1 MILSQFPNIIL
12 TKLIVAYARKVDLKT
27 TSSMQ
32 EVFAYWQVHLPH
44 FVPLPHPS
52 WRNIASLRRYRW
64 LEAEVVPVLR

>member
-1 MILSQFPNIIL
+1 L
-12 TKLIVAYARKVDLKT
+12 TKFIVAYAQKVDLKT
-27 TSSMQ
+27 ISSMQ

-52 WRNIASLRRYRW
+52 WRNIASLRKYRW